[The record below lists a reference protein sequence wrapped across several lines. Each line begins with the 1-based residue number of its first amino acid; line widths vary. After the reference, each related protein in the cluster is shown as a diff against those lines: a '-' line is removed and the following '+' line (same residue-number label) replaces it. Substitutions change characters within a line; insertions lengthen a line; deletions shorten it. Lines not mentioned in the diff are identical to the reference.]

1 MCPLPGQIELVNGI
15 AMLQTNETP
24 PPLLEVNNIEVIYN
38 HVILVLKGVSLTVPK
53 GGIVA
58 ILGANGAGK
67 TTTLKAVSN
76 LLHAERGEVTKGNI
90 LFEGEE
96 IQSLSPSEL
105 VRRGC
110 IQVMEGRHCF
120 GHLTIED
127 NLMTGAFTRK
137 DGRAAIA
144 QDLEKVYNYFPRLKE
159 RRRSL
164 AGYTSGG
171 EQQMCA
177 IGRALMSKPS
187 TILLDEPS
195 MGLAP
200 QLVEEIFEIV
210 RNLNMKEAVS
220 FLLAEQNTNIALRY
234 ATYGYILESGRIVM
248 DGEAK
253 TLRENEDVK
262 EFYLG
267 IGGEG
272 RKSFRDVKHYKR
284 RKRWLA

>member
-1 MCPLPGQIELVNGI
+1 MSTAANATAPATEKILSL
-15 AMLQTNETP
+15 
-24 PPLLEVNNIEVIYN
+24 NNIEVIYD
-38 HVILVLKGVSLTVPK
+38 HVILVLKGVSLDVPK

-58 ILGANGAGK
+58 LLGANGAGK
-67 TTTLKAVSN
+67 TTTLKAISN
-76 LLHAERGEVTKGNI
+76 LLHAERGEVTKGSI

-96 IQSLSPSEL
+96 VHKRSPNEL

-120 GHLTIED
+120 GHLTIEE
-127 NLMTGAFTRK
+127 NLLTGAFTRR
-137 DGRAAIA
+137 DGKAAIKR
-144 QDLEKVYNYFPRLKE
+144 DLDLVYGYFGRLAE
-159 RRRSL
+159 RKNSL

-177 IGRALMSKPS
+177 IGRALMSRPKM
-187 TILLDEPS
+187 ILLDEPS

-200 QLVEEIFEIV
+200 QVVEEIFEIV
-210 RNLNMKEAVS
+210 KDLNGKEGVS
-220 FLLAEQNTNIALRY
+220 FLLAEQNTNMALRY
-234 ATYGYILESGRIVM
+234 ATYGYILENGRVVM

-253 TLRENEDVK
+253 SLAENEDVK

-267 IGGEG
+267 ISEG
-272 RKSFRDVKHYKR
+272 RRKSFRDGKHYRR